1 MKVVKFG
8 GSSLANG
15 EQFKKVIAIV
25 TAQPERQVVIT
36 SAPGK
41 RFSDDIKVTD
51 LLITYAEQF
60 LNYLDTKKIQEKI
73 FDRYQEIAQTF
84 ELPTEQ
90 LAWLKKELQ
99 QLQERTYPSA
109 EYLLAA
115 FKAHGEYFNARL
127 LTLILNHLK
136 IKARFIDPREVGLLV
151 SSDPNN
157 ATVLPVTYEN
167 LARLD
172 YTDEKLIFPGFFGV
186 TKEGEI
192 ATFSRGGSDITGAIV
207 ARGLNAELYEN
218 FTDVDAIYAADPR
231 LVQDPYA
238 VTKMT
243 YREMRELSYAGFSVF
258 HDEAIVPA
266 IEGRVKINVK
276 NTNHPERPGTMI
288 IPYQEFTPI
297 TPITGISSAKRFS
310 ALYLHKF
317 LLNKEAGF
325 TLKILNILY
334 KYGISYEHM
343 PSGIDDL
350 TIIFD
355 NSQLTEAK
363 RKAVSRD
370 IRAVIQPDE
379 LRWIDD
385 YALIMVVG
393 EGMINRI
400 GIMKDVILA
409 ISDHN
414 INIHMINQG
423 SSEVSIMLGTKSAD
437 ADKAVKYIYEAF
449 FEQK

>member
-15 EQFKKVIAIV
+15 EQFQKVIDIV
-25 TAQPERQVVIT
+25 TAQPERQTIIT

-41 RFSDDIKVTD
+41 RFADDIKVTD
-51 LLITYAEQF
+51 LLITYAEKF
-60 LNYLDTKKIQEKI
+60 LNYEDTTAIKETIYS
-73 FDRYQEIAQTF
+73 RYQEIAKAF
-84 ELPTEQ
+84 DLPEDQ
-90 LAWLKKELQ
+90 LEWLKKEIEQ
-99 QLQERTYPSA
+99 MQARTYPNA
-109 EYLLAA
+109 DYLLAA

-127 LTLILNHLK
+127 LTLILNHLGV
-136 IKARFIDPREVGLLV
+136 KARFIDPRKVGLLV
-151 SSDPNN
+151 SSQPND
-157 ATVLPVTYEN
+157 ASVLPATYEN
-167 LARLD
+167 LAELK

-207 ARGLNAELYEN
+207 ARGLNADLYEN
-218 FTDVDAIYAADPR
+218 FTDVDAIYAANPK
-231 LVQDPYA
+231 LVSHPYA

-266 IEGRVKINVK
+266 IEGKIKINVK
-276 NTNHPERPGTMI
+276 NTNHPNRPGTMI

-297 TPITGISSAKRFS
+297 TPITGISSAKHFS

-355 NSQLTEAK
+355 NSQLTPEKKEAV
-363 RKAVSRD
+363 ARD
-370 IRAVIQPDE
+370 IRASIQPDE

-385 YALIMVVG
+385 YALIMIVG

-400 GIMKDVILA
+400 GVMKEIIDA
-409 ISDHN
+409 ISDHS

-423 SSEVSIMLGTKSAD
+423 SSEVSIMLGTKSKD
-437 ADKAVKYIYEAF
+437 ADKAVKYIYNAF
-449 FEQK
+449 FNE

>member
-1 MKVVKFG
+1 
-8 GSSLANG
+8 
-15 EQFKKVIAIV
+15 
-25 TAQPERQVVIT
+25 
-36 SAPGK
+36 
-41 RFSDDIKVTD
+41 
-51 LLITYAEQF
+51 
-60 LNYLDTKKIQEKI
+60 
-73 FDRYQEIAQTF
+73 
-84 ELPTEQ
+84 
-90 LAWLKKELQ
+90 
-99 QLQERTYPSA
+99 
-109 EYLLAA
+109 
-115 FKAHGEYFNARL
+115 
-127 LTLILNHLK
+127 
-136 IKARFIDPREVGLLV
+136 
-151 SSDPNN
+151 
-157 ATVLPVTYEN
+157 
-167 LARLD
+167 
-172 YTDEKLIFPGFFGV
+172 
-186 TKEGEI
+186 
-192 ATFSRGGSDITGAIV
+192 
-207 ARGLNAELYEN
+207 
-218 FTDVDAIYAADPR
+218 
-231 LVQDPYA
+231 
-238 VTKMT
+238 MT